1 MYEISNEP
9 PRYRGVS
16 GLKQLA
22 FAAAAIGGLI
32 FSVAVAAAG
41 DEVASDAMPS
51 ASARSAI
58 AQREV
63 AQDRSMLAIDR
74 ALAMPGAMPG
84 ERSATGTTKAPARE
98 AERIHEGH
106 RKLRPNAADVKEPIA
121 TF

>member
-1 MYEISNEP
+1 MYEISNDP
-9 PRYRGVS
+9 PLYRGVS

-74 ALAMPGAMPG
+74 ALAMPG
-84 ERSATGTTKAPARE
+84 ERPATGTTKAPARE

-106 RKLRPNAADVKEPIA
+106 RKLRPNAANVTEPIA